1 MNGQV
6 IFSNIHGGVNT
17 PTVGSFISV
26 RFNGTLNV
34 KNTNTNNAYK
44 MTPHKTD
51 IKQQKMGDK
60 YVSNALMM
68 STKNNLYEHIPF
80 FLYCY
85 LMKATIVFVNLLSHY
100 LQRAYD
106 EDATIY
112 HFWYIIVVDAP

>member
-1 MNGQV
+1 
-6 IFSNIHGGVNT
+6 
-17 PTVGSFISV
+17 
-26 RFNGTLNV
+26 
-34 KNTNTNNAYK
+34 
-44 MTPHKTD
+44 
-51 IKQQKMGDK
+51 MGDK

-68 STKNNLYEHIPF
+68 STKNNLYEHIPY

-112 HFWYIIVVDAP
+112 HFWYIIVVDAPLIQSNRYIWTKSSIDIDKF